1 MRSSVVKLYGLHNG
15 GLCGYCKDNTTNK
28 STYYSDVNPLDAA
41 DYKAL
46 IDRGWRRSG
55 TMCYKPMNQNTCCPA
70 YTIRCEAINFK
81 ISRSQKRILKNMALF
96 LNNGT
101 VERYT
106 IKSSQEISPES
117 RKCLSFNESGDIYKS
132 SISSS
137 SHPRSVVPASGDS
150 KVPNKAGDAQDDLHT
165 LKSLELT
172 AARQSSEMHNTS
184 TVLRSNSARRQRW
197 TRLQHHLRERSLR
210 EGVPF
215 ARLMQEYWTRRN
227 KRLEKNKPKQ
237 LEEYF
242 NLAQPKDKAKHFLEV
257 RLCRSA
263 PRSSVFNSTLVA
275 EHEVYAAYQMAVH
288 GDSAD
293 DVKMS
298 QFLRFLV
305 QSPLVSSDSDR
316 VPKTGEG
323 APSFGSYHQQYWL
336 DGEKLIAVGVVD
348 LLPGCLSSVYLFYHP
363 DYAFLRLGTYAAL
376 REIAFVRDLYRRYGP
391 TSPHPDTR
399 FADFIYYYAGYYI
412 HSCQKMRYKAL
423 FSPSSLACPET
434 YHWVPV
440 ERCIPLLDQHP
451 FARFSD
457 PAEVDEDS
465 VDNLSDSELLSRL
478 QCLLPR
484 SDSLLQCLP
493 SRGYSPWTEE
503 GVTDAPRIL
512 LSVRVASRVLTD
524 RAVSQALHWARLV
537 GRICLNGRI
546 KINFG
551 N

>member
-1 MRSSVVKLYGLHNG
+1 MVKYF
-15 GLCGYCKDNTTNK
+15 TTK
-28 STYYSDVNPLDAA
+28 V
-41 DYKAL
+41 
-46 IDRGWRRSG
+46 
-55 TMCYKPMNQNTCCPA
+55 
-70 YTIRCEAINFK
+70 
-81 ISRSQKRILKNMALF
+81 SQD
-96 LNNGT
+96 
-101 VERYT
+101 
-106 IKSSQEISPES
+106 ISPES
-117 RKCLSFNESGDIYKS
+117 RNRVSFNDSGDISKS
-132 SISSS
+132 SAPSS
-137 SHPRSVVPASGDS
+137 SHLPNVVPASGDS
-150 KVPNKAGDAQDDLHT
+150 KAPNKSGDSQDDLRT
-165 LKSLELT
+165 PTSFGAT
-172 AARQSSEMHNTS
+172 AAKQSSAIQS
-184 TVLRSNSARRQRW
+184 ASAVPRSNSARRQRW
-197 TRLQHHLRERSLR
+197 ARLQHRLRERSRR

-215 ARLMQEYWTRRN
+215 EKLMQEYWTRRS
-227 KRLEKNKPKQ
+227 KRLEKSRPKQ

-242 NLAQPKDKAKHFLEV
+242 DLALPKDKAKHFLEV
-257 RLCRSA
+257 RLCRSS
-263 PRSSVFNSTLVA
+263 PRTSVFNSTLVA
-275 EHEVYAAYQMAVH
+275 EHQVYAAYQMAVH

-305 QSPLVSSDSDR
+305 QSPLVSSDSSHVQESD
-316 VPKTGEG
+316 EA
-323 APSFGSYHQQYWL
+323 APAFGSYHQQYWL

-391 TSPHPDTR
+391 TSPRPDSR
-399 FADFIYYYAGYYI
+399 FADFTYYYAGYYI

-440 ERCIPLLDQHP
+440 ERCTPLLDQHP

-457 PAEVDEDS
+457 PSERDEDS
-465 VDNLSDSELLSRL
+465 VEALSDSELLSRL

-484 SDSLLQCLP
+484 SDSLLKCLP
-493 SRGYSPWTEE
+493 SRSYSTWSEE
-503 GVTDAPRIL
+503 GDTGPPRIL

-524 RAVSQALHWARLV
+524 RAVSQALQWARLV
-537 GRICLNGRI
+537 GRSCLDGRI